1 MRDNDQ
7 DRFWHEYQ
15 RQQQEDERR
24 TLEILHEEKMRELND
39 ERAQRINNWLNLIGG
54 SIVGALLAVIIYF
67 TL

>member
-1 MRDNDQ
+1 
-7 DRFWHEYQ
+7 
-15 RQQQEDERR
+15 
-24 TLEILHEEKMRELND
+24 MRELNN